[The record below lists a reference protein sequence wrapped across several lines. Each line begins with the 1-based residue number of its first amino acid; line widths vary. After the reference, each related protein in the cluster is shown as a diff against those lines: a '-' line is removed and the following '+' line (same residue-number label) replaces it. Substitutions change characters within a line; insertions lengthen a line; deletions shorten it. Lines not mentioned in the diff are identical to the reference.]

1 MCRRA
6 DSACLAAAI
15 DRHLVGP
22 QLRAMT
28 IVCVIGF
35 GSPQGEDMASAEN
48 KPSVA
53 AVPAA
58 TILLVRDGSSGL
70 EVFMVKRH
78 HQIDFISGALVF
90 PGGKVDKG
98 DSETG
103 ISDFIDGGTDWSP
116 AMRALGAAAIR
127 EAFEESGILLARD
140 ADTNDLVHE
149 TRLAALEPY
158 RQALEKHETTLLEL
172 LRKER
177 LRLALDRLVRFAHW
191 ITPEHMPKRFD
202 THFFIAPSPVGHAG
216 RHDGRESVDSVWIGP
231 EQAIA
236 DRKTWN
242 VVFPTKLNLMKL
254 AAAKTVADAVDMA
267 RAETPLTVTPW
278 VEDGPD
284 GKLLRIR
291 EDAGYAQTS
300 VKLKEAF

>member
-1 MCRRA
+1 ME
-6 DSACLAAAI
+6 S
-15 DRHLVGP
+15 
-22 QLRAMT
+22 T
-28 IVCVIGF
+28 
-35 GSPQGEDMASAEN
+35 EK
-48 KPSVA
+48 KPAVA
-53 AVPAA
+53 PVPAA
-58 TILLVRDGSSGL
+58 TILLVRDTPGGL

-90 PGGKVDKG
+90 PGGKVDRS
-98 DSETG
+98 DSEAG
-103 ISDFIDGGTDWSP
+103 LSEFSDGAVGWNESL
-116 AMRALGAAAIR
+116 RALGTAAIR

-140 ADTNDLVHE
+140 SATGDFVHE
-149 TRLAALEPY
+149 SRLSMLEPY

-177 LRLALDRLVRFAHW
+177 LRLALDQLVRFAHW
-191 ITPEHMPKRFD
+191 ITPDHMPKRFD

-254 AAAKTVADAVDMA
+254 ARSRTVADALRNA
-267 RAETPLTVTPW
+267 AGEIPLTVTPW
-278 VEDGPD
+278 VEDSAD

-291 EDAGYAQTS
+291 EDAGYEQTS
-300 VKLKEAF
+300 VRLKEAF